1 MDEPTNDL
9 DLETLELLEELLL
22 EFDGTL
28 LLVSHDRAFLDN
40 VVTST
45 LVFEGDGRVNAYVGG
60 YQDWLRQS
68 QAMQAADKARTARA
82 EAEKKPAATRPAEAA
97 KPKKL
102 SYKDQ
107 RELEMLPGHIQD
119 LDAEMGRVQAAL
131 ADPSL
136 YRESPDR
143 FRELTARL
151 QAIEEELAAAY
162 ARWEALEG

>member
-1 MDEPTNDL
+1 M
-9 DLETLELLEELLL
+9 L

-28 LLVSHDRAFLDN
+28 LLVSHDRAFDN

-68 QAMQAADKARTARA
+68 QAMQAADKARTARS
-82 EAEKKPAATRPAEAA
+82 EAEKSLAPPPKRSRP
-97 KPKKL
+97 PSRKKL

-107 RELEMLPGHIQD
+107 RELEMLPRRIQD
-119 LDAEMGRVQAAL
+119 LDAEMGQCR
-131 ADPSL
+131 
-136 YRESPDR
+136 RHSPTPACIAIR
-143 FRELTARL
+143 RTGSGELTARL
-151 QAIEEELAAAY
+151 QAIETELAAAY